1 MKTEQQINE
10 YVTLRGEISQRMTT
24 NNNLITFTI
33 TTTVAIL
40 SFAIKENLTILFL
53 LPFCIIIPMSMR
65 IAYSRSSLSK
75 IASYMVVFLEND
87 LDGMQ
92 WETRNVLLFENKKK
106 EKNKHKYKHIDKC
119 TSFISK
125 ITILRYYDCLILSL
139 SCYFLYVYDYLKDK
153 EISPNIVIPILIP
166 LPLVLWEIWIAK
178 RMNTME
184 KEKLRWID
192 TWNNIKKQELEK
204 NIIKH

>member
-10 YVTLRGEISQRMTT
+10 YANLRGEISQRMTR

-75 IASYMVVFLEND
+75 ISSYMIVFLEED

-92 WETRNVLLFENKKK
+92 WETRNILLFENKRK
-106 EKNKHKYKHIDKC
+106 EKHKHKLIDKC

-125 ITILRYYDCLILSL
+125 ITILRYYDCLILSI

-153 EISPNIVIPILIP
+153 EISANIFIPILIP
-166 LPLVLWEIWIAK
+166 LPLVLWEILIAK

-184 KEKLRWID
+184 KEKLHWID
-192 TWNNIKKQELEK
+192 TWNTIKKQELEK

>member
-1 MKTEQQINE
+1 
-10 YVTLRGEISQRMTT
+10 
-24 NNNLITFTI
+24 
-33 TTTVAIL
+33 
-40 SFAIKENLTILFL
+40 
-53 LPFCIIIPMSMR
+53 MSMR

-75 IASYMVVFLEND
+75 ISSYMIVFLEED

-92 WETRNVLLFENKKK
+92 WETRNILLFENKRK
-106 EKNKHKYKHIDKC
+106 EKHKHKLIDKC

-125 ITILRYYDCLILSL
+125 ITILRYYDCLILSI

-153 EISPNIVIPILIP
+153 EISANIFIPILIP
-166 LPLVLWEIWIAK
+166 LPLVLWEILIAK

-184 KEKLRWID
+184 KEKLHWID
-192 TWNNIKKQELEK
+192 TWNTIKKQELEK